1 MSPHA
6 STEDQLVE
14 QPAIA
19 LFAELGWQTVAAME
33 KVRRVASEQS
43 LDIRLRF
50 VTERTEN
57 SPFCFAASR
66 LCARRFRFLSI
77 PIHFNH
83 GSPGDFTDA
92 NRRTALGCLRCLL

>member
-66 LCARRFRFLSI
+66 EEIPFPVSSRSRSI
-77 PIHFNH
+77 LTTDHT
-83 GSPGDFTDA
+83 DFTDA